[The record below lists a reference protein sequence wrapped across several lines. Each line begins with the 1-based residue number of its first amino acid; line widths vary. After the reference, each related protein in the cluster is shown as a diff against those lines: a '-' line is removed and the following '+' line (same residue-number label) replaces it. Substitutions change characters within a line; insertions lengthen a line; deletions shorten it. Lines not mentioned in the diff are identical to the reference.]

1 MSGVLDISVAVGG
14 TVLVKTGVEDG
25 TDSPGRMVPTGVGD
39 VSCNAPQAEIKKVR
53 IRPQARKERERFFIR
68 MFLQSAGML
77 RYWSF
82 LTLSS
87 RVAVSAMLILP
98 G

>member
-1 MSGVLDISVAVGG
+1 MDVSVAVGG
-14 TVLVKTGVEDG
+14 TVLVKTDVGAG
-25 TDSPGRMVPTGVGD
+25 TDSLGRIVPTGMGD

-68 MFLQSAGML
+68 MILLSAGML
-77 RYWSF
+77 RYGSL
-82 LTLSS
+82 LTLST
-87 RVAVSAMLILP
+87 RVAVSAVLALP